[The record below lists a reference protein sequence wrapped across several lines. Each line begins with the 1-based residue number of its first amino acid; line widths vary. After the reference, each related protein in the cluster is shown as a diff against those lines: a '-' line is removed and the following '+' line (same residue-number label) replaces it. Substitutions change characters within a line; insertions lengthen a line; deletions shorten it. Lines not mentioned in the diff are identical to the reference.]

1 MRALRSAAPEP
12 DARRNQIPAPYPKG
26 PSGSGSRTHLPQL
39 AWRPAAVVGPDY
51 RRAWV
56 FDVPLDEA
64 FHYPDGEGGRT

>member
-1 MRALRSAAPEP
+1 MLAVTKSRPRTPKARAALGA
-12 DARRNQIPAPYPKG
+12 G
-26 PSGSGSRTHLPQL
+26 HTL

-51 RRAWV
+51 RRARV